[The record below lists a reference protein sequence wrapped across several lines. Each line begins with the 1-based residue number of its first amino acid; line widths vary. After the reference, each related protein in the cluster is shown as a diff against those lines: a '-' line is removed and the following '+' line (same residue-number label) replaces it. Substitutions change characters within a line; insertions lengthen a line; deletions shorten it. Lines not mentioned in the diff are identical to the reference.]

1 MNIANLIKILSRIA
15 IFCLVLIIENKV
27 ISLLLLF
34 LFVGIIF
41 YSNFKEYLFSQRKKI
56 SKDINVDENK
66 NQNVR
71 KIFIIS
77 GAGISQESG
86 IQTFRDQNGLWE
98 NHKIDE
104 VCNYFTWKSNFD
116 LIHEFYNKRRVS
128 LKNAFPNEAH
138 KLIVLL
144 QKKYGIE
151 NVINVTT
158 NIDDLFERAGVK
170 NTLYLHGNLTKI
182 KDTTND
188 SSFDI
193 GYTEF
198 DSTKDLEKK
207 YKPDVIFFHESAPNY
222 KVLEKNKFLMNDNDI
237 VITIGMSFVVV
248 KPERIFSGYAKT
260 INININMDKETHTK
274 WKFNKSITSK
284 ATLGLK
290 EAVEDLNLL

>member
-1 MNIANLIKILSRIA
+1 M
-15 IFCLVLIIENKV
+15 
-27 ISLLLLF
+27 
-34 LFVGIIF
+34 
-41 YSNFKEYLFSQRKKI
+41 
-56 SKDINVDENK
+56 
-66 NQNVR
+66 
-71 KIFIIS
+71 
-77 GAGISQESG
+77 
-86 IQTFRDQNGLWE
+86 
-98 NHKIDE
+98 
-104 VCNYFTWKSNFD
+104 
-116 LIHEFYNKRRVS
+116 
-128 LKNAFPNEAH
+128 KNAFPNEAH
-138 KLIVLL
+138 KLIALL

-158 NIDDLFERAGVK
+158 NIDDLFERSGVK

-182 KDTTND
+182 KDTTSD

-207 YKPDVIFFHESAPNY
+207 HKPDVIFFHESATNY

-248 KPERIFSGYAKT
+248 KPERIFSSYAKT
-260 INININMDKETHTK
+260 INININMDEETHKK

-290 EAVEDLNLL
+290 EVVEGLKLL

>member
-104 VCNYFTWKSNFD
+104 
-116 LIHEFYNKRRVS
+116 
-128 LKNAFPNEAH
+128 
-138 KLIVLL
+138 
-144 QKKYGIE
+144 
-151 NVINVTT
+151 
-158 NIDDLFERAGVK
+158 
-170 NTLYLHGNLTKI
+170 
-182 KDTTND
+182 
-188 SSFDI
+188 
-193 GYTEF
+193 
-198 DSTKDLEKK
+198 
-207 YKPDVIFFHESAPNY
+207 
-222 KVLEKNKFLMNDNDI
+222 
-237 VITIGMSFVVV
+237 
-248 KPERIFSGYAKT
+248 
-260 INININMDKETHTK
+260 
-274 WKFNKSITSK
+274 
-284 ATLGLK
+284 
-290 EAVEDLNLL
+290 

>member
-1 MNIANLIKILSRIA
+1 MNFTNLIKIISRLMIC
-15 IFCLVLIIENKV
+15 FFVLIIENKF
-27 ISLLLLF
+27 ISLLLIF
-34 LFVGIIF
+34 LFICVVF
-41 YSNFKEYLFSQRKKI
+41 YPNFKEYFIKKNLI
-56 SKDINVDENK
+56 SKKLNMVKNK
-66 NQNVR
+66 KENVR
-71 KIFIIS
+71 KVFIIS

-86 IQTFRDQNGLWE
+86 IQTFRDQNGMWE
-98 NHKIDE
+98 NHKIDD
-104 VCNYFTWKSNFD
+104 VCNYFTWKRNFN
-116 LIHEFYNKRRVS
+116 LVHEFYNKRRVS
-128 LKNAFPNEAH
+128 LKDVSPNEAH
-138 KLIVLL
+138 MLIASL

-151 NVINVTT
+151 NVINITT
-158 NIDDLFERAGVK
+158 NIDDLFERADVK

-182 KDTTND
+182 KDITTD

-193 GYTEF
+193 GYTNF
-198 DSTKDLEKK
+198 DYEKDLEKK
-207 YKPDVIFFHESAPNY
+207 YKPDVVFFHESAPNY
-222 KVLEKNKFLMNDNDI
+222 KILEKNKFLMNDNDI